1 MDLKELAPYL
11 PLIGVAVGWFL
22 NELAGTFRVARE
34 ERQGLK
40 AALPPLLLLYF
51 EQFRINEILTFFNR
65 RMGDDLENNFHAF
78 QEKGADSIK
87 VRSFLSE
94 YMSHFEKMRKQN
106 VALPEKSKE
115 DLSDDLST
123 ALASLSKVAPMHAYR
138 ARKLFSEFTL
148 FQELELPSPT
158 EHHREYEQMLSLVLA
173 VFRSDMGELKS
184 LVKSL
189 AFKAGLMQYIQILLL
204 LNKEEKELS
213 GGGAKAHDHIFK
225 TVEPAAPEECLAGKP
240 ASRP

>member
-1 MDLKELAPYL
+1 MELKELALYL

-51 EQFRINEILTFFNR
+51 EKYRINEILTFFNR
-65 RMGDDLENNFHAF
+65 RMGDDFEKNFHAF
-78 QEKGADSIK
+78 QESAADSITIEK
-87 VRSFLSE
+87 FLSE
-94 YMSHFEKMRKQN
+94 YMAHFEEMRKQN
-106 VALPEKSKE
+106 VLLPDKSKE
-115 DLSDDLST
+115 DLSDDLSK
-123 ALASLSKVAPMHAYR
+123 ALVSLSKVAPVYAYR

-158 EHHREYEQMLSLVLA
+158 EHHSEYMQTLSLVLA
-173 VFRSDMGELKS
+173 VFRSDMAKLKS
-184 LVKSL
+184 LIKSI

-204 LNKEEKELS
+204 LSKEEKELA
-213 GGGAKAHDHIFK
+213 GGVAKAHGHIFK
-225 TVEPAAPEECLAGKP
+225 TV
-240 ASRP
+240 